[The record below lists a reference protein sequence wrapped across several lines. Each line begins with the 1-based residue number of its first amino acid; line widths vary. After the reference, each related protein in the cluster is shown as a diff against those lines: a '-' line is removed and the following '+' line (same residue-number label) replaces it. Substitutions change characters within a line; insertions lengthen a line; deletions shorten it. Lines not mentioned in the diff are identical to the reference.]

1 MSSTPKSIAIYG
13 PTASGKTAVS
23 LLLSE
28 QLSIEIVSADSR
40 QVFRGL
46 DIGTAKASHHDR
58 ERIPHFGI
66 DICDPRES
74 YSTGEYR
81 RYTRDV
87 ISQIKSRGHLPVVV
101 GGTGL
106 YVSSLV
112 TDFLQENIDENERE
126 KIDSLRAKI
135 HDQREAGRHE
145 ELYEELQKVDSV
157 SAERYADKNPR
168 RVDRALLYYYVNG
181 EPLSRAQQTKT
192 IPAEEDLIV
201 FVVEC
206 EREQLNNRIGTRVME
221 MWDSGFEE
229 EVRNLLD
236 LGVSPLAQSL
246 ATVGY
251 REMLQYLDGRCS
263 KEEAQEMMIVATRQY
278 AKRQRTWGRHQFS
291 SATILSGSTVNMVD
305 TVLRELQSRN
315 FFQQ

>member
-1 MSSTPKSIAIYG
+1 MSHSAKSIAIYG

-28 QLSIEIVSADSR
+28 QLNIEIVSADSR

-46 DIGTAKASHHDR
+46 DIGTAKVSVHDR

-66 DICDPRES
+66 DICDPRDS

-81 RYTRDV
+81 RYARDV
-87 ISQIKSRGHLPVVV
+87 INDIKSRGHLPVVI

-112 TDFLQENIDENERE
+112 TDFLEEDVPGNDRL
-126 KIDSLRAKI
+126 KVDTLRAKI
-135 HDQREAGRHE
+135 HAQREAGRHE
-145 ELYEELQKVDSV
+145 ELYEELQRVDNV

-168 RVDRALLYYYVNG
+168 RIDRALLYYYVNG

-206 EREQLNNRIGTRVME
+206 DRDQLNNRIRTRVME
-221 MWDSGFEE
+221 MWDSGFEN
-229 EVRNLLD
+229 EVQNLLN
-236 LGVSPLAQSL
+236 LGVSPKAQSL

-251 REMLQYLDGRCS
+251 REMLKYLDGRCS
-263 KEEAQEMMIVATRQY
+263 KEQAQEMMILATRQY

-291 SATILSGSTVNMVD
+291 SAVRLSGSPVNMVD
-305 TVLRELQSRN
+305 SLLRELQARKY
-315 FFQQ
+315 F

>member
-1 MSSTPKSIAIYG
+1 MSHSAKSIAIYG

-28 QLSIEIVSADSR
+28 QLDIEIVSADSR

-46 DIGTAKASHHDR
+46 DIGTAKVSVHDR

-66 DICDPRES
+66 DICDPRDS

-81 RYTRDV
+81 RYARDV
-87 ISQIKSRGHLPVVV
+87 INDIKSRGHLPVVI

-112 TDFLQENIDENERE
+112 TDFLEEDVPGNDRL
-126 KIDSLRAKI
+126 KVDTLRAKI
-135 HDQREAGRHE
+135 HAQREAGRHE
-145 ELYEELQKVDSV
+145 ELYEELQRVDNV

-168 RVDRALLYYYVNG
+168 RIDRALLYYYVNG

-206 EREQLNNRIGTRVME
+206 DRDQLNNRIRTRVME
-221 MWDSGFEE
+221 MWDSGFEN
-229 EVRNLLD
+229 EVQNLLN
-236 LGVSPLAQSL
+236 LGVSPQAQSL

-251 REMLQYLDGRCS
+251 REMLKYLDGRCS
-263 KEEAQEMMIVATRQY
+263 KEQAQEMMILATRQY

-291 SATILSGSTVNMVD
+291 SAVRLSGSPVNMVD
-305 TVLRELQSRN
+305 SLLRELQARKY
-315 FFQQ
+315 F